1 MTLSPEPIFIAP
13 FPMPENSESESHPSV
28 ASTEIGTDSVCPVCS
43 AKLIS
48 EKCKVVCRSECCR
61 YRIVFNCAEF

>member
-1 MTLSPEPIFIAP
+1 
-13 FPMPENSESESHPSV
+13 MPENSESESHPSV